1 MSTKQILTR
10 VILGIAFLLAVTAA
24 AEAQTPSGSVA
35 FETAEASAMGNTNWV
50 GCTLEGAWRR
60 VARARAQVPRSA
72 ARRVPVSAWPA
83 QSPGAGGR
91 QRGV

>member
-1 MSTKQILTR
+1 MLIHEKISAPDT
-10 VILGIAFLLAVTAA
+10 LLKL
-24 AEAQTPSGSVA
+24 SVA
-35 FETAEASAMGNTNWV
+35 LDDALTT
-50 GCTLEGAWRR
+50 EGAWRR
-60 VARARAQVPRSA
+60 GARAQARVPRSA